1 MQRHDLEELV
11 LEALKALG
19 GRGTIVEIAREIWIR
34 NEAELR
40 VSGDLFFTWQYDIRW
55 AKKRLRD
62 RNLLK
67 VVKSGQKSV
76 WVLT

>member
-1 MQRHDLEELV
+1 MQRHDLEEMV

-19 GRGTIVEIAREIWIR
+19 GRGRIVEIAREIWIR

-67 VVKSGQKSV
+67 VVKSGQK
-76 WVLT
+76 